1 MLKTLNE
8 FIDKR
13 ILPWPVVVLT
23 HRIIILITMSSMI
36 PLVIW
41 RDHTVFVLLV
51 NSYLNVMA
59 VAVSSIV
66 LKFSVKE
73 EKEHADADVIRDK
86 QQYDLLNEINER
98 LKKIEE
104 LRKS

>member
-1 MLKTLNE
+1 
-8 FIDKR
+8 
-13 ILPWPVVVLT
+13 
-23 HRIIILITMSSMI
+23 MSSMI